1 MMRLT
6 VDTATT
12 LPQNSAGDRER
23 LAAIERAKHEWEGT
37 ADALPA
43 LVCLLDGDGLV
54 IRANRVVEHWGLGSV
69 SEVVGRGAHGLLH
82 PKCAADSCEVAKGLS
97 EGLTI
102 IRSGHSHEF
111 EFHDEVSEQA
121 LQFVLRPIQVD
132 DEPDSTLRDS
142 RAVLV
147 VADVSALRRTQN
159 ALERLNVGLESRV
172 QVRTRA
178 LAESNRDLRN
188 EVARRERAENELR
201 ASRNNLA
208 LLSEQLIQAQ
218 ERERRRIAIELH
230 DSVGQSLSAVKYTLE
245 RAIIMIQRPALGSP
259 ESVLALAV
267 QRISETAE
275 SIRAIS
281 MNLRP
286 QMLDDLGA
294 ASATIWF
301 CREFA
306 EVYANLKVRAD
317 IKVENDEIPER
328 VATHVFRSV
337 QELLNNVA
345 KHAQA
350 KNVWVSLKREAMT
363 LTLEIRDDGIGIDTE
378 ATAPKLLHGT
388 GLRNIRERAEMTGGE
403 FSHTSVNGRGTTAQI
418 RWDLRV
424 DEEEARAKAKAD
436 AYVDADARASANTGK

>member
-201 ASRNNLA
+201 ASRSCA
-208 LLSEQLIQAQ
+208 
-218 ERERRRIAIELH
+218 
-230 DSVGQSLSAVKYTLE
+230 
-245 RAIIMIQRPALGSP
+245 
-259 ESVLALAV
+259 
-267 QRISETAE
+267 
-275 SIRAIS
+275 
-281 MNLRP
+281 
-286 QMLDDLGA
+286 
-294 ASATIWF
+294 
-301 CREFA
+301 
-306 EVYANLKVRAD
+306 
-317 IKVENDEIPER
+317 
-328 VATHVFRSV
+328 
-337 QELLNNVA
+337 
-345 KHAQA
+345 
-350 KNVWVSLKREAMT
+350 
-363 LTLEIRDDGIGIDTE
+363 
-378 ATAPKLLHGT
+378 
-388 GLRNIRERAEMTGGE
+388 
-403 FSHTSVNGRGTTAQI
+403 
-418 RWDLRV
+418 
-424 DEEEARAKAKAD
+424 
-436 AYVDADARASANTGK
+436 